1 MIAVTDIRRSEDFLI
16 HSIDI
21 RKGNDMKRHQI
32 IMVLSASVFA
42 VAAAQTVYA
51 QSSAADAQMERV
63 NFADD
68 SRPAVD
74 DTMLTSKVKA
84 ALSSDPA
91 ISALKINV
99 SAKQGIVFVTGMVPN
114 ADVRERLVQLVAG
127 VEGVRSV
134 KNELTVTTGY

>member
-1 MIAVTDIRRSEDFLI
+1 
-16 HSIDI
+16 
-21 RKGNDMKRHQI
+21 MKRHQFI
-32 IMVLSASVFA
+32 LILSASVFA
-42 VAAAQTVYA
+42 MAATPAVYA
-51 QSSAADAQMERV
+51 QSSTGSAQMERV

-74 DTMLTSKVKA
+74 DTMLTSKVQA
-84 ALSSDPA
+84 ALSSDPNV
-91 ISALKINV
+91 STLKIKV

-114 ADVRERLVQLVAG
+114 ADVRDHLVQLVAG